1 MAKLFA
7 SEHYTEFC
15 AVLLDLLGPEGLL
28 QPGEAGAPA
37 GGWIEYAHRYATPT
51 TVYGGASELQRS
63 IVAERGL
70 ALPRSR

>member
-7 SEHYTEFC
+7 SEHYTSYC
-15 AVLLDLLGPEGLL
+15 ATLLDLMGPDGLL
-28 QPGEAGAPA
+28 QPGEADAPG
-37 GGWIEYAHRYATPT
+37 GGWMEFAHRYATPT
-51 TVYGGASELQRS
+51 TVYGGASEVQRS